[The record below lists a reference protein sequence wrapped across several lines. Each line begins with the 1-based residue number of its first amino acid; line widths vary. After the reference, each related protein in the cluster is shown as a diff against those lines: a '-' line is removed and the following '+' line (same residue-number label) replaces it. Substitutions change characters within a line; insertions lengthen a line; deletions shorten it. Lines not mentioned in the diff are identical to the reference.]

1 MKITISRLIL
11 IRRDI
16 FFVPKGVEKPPEE
29 AWEGNKW
36 SNNKIG
42 ELEGSRKRETAYQ
55 ENSINARMS
64 VLTCLRVVGR
74 EM

>member
-29 AWEGNKW
+29 AGEGNKR

-42 ELEGSRKRETAYQ
+42 ELEGSRKRETAHQ

-64 VLTCLRVVGR
+64 DLTR
-74 EM
+74 

>member
-29 AWEGNKW
+29 AWEGNKR

-42 ELEGSRKRETAYQ
+42 ELEGSLKRETAH
-55 ENSINARMS
+55 EEKSINARMS
-64 VLTCLRVVGR
+64 DLTCLRVVGR